1 MQNWLEINSY
11 IVINVLG
18 LILTTNKIPTNV
30 SPGSCPNG
38 KMPLGDTT
46 PVLCGNQTD
55 SIGCPIGYYCRNGPP
70 DVCCP
75 DNEENESMGI

>member
-1 MQNWLEINSY
+1 
-11 IVINVLG
+11 
-18 LILTTNKIPTNV
+18 
-30 SPGSCPNG
+30 
-38 KMPLGDTT
+38 MPLGDTT